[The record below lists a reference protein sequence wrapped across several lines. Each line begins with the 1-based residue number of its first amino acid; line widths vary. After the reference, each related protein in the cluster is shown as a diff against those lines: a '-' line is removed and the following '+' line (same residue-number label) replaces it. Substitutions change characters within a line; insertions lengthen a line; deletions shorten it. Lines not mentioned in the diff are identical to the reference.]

1 MDRIV
6 IKQQNTLI
14 LAVIS
19 ALNSSV
25 LGSGVKATHS
35 IKIKRGSYDSQL
47 EFTRKDGEPI
57 NPLDFFMLGYFVGRD
72 YDK

>member
-1 MDRIV
+1 MKRLV
-6 IKQQNTLI
+6 IKHQNPLI
-14 LAVIS
+14 LATIS

-25 LGSGVKATHS
+25 IGKGIKTAYNVK
-35 IKIKRGSYDSQL
+35 IIRGSYDSQL
-47 EFTRKDGEPI
+47 EFTRKDGNPV